1 MNWLAVPPVVWM
13 ALPYAGGVM
22 LFSAGLLA
30 AWALRGASVGWHPIC
45 RRCSHDLR
53 ALDPSDAACPEC
65 GANLARPGAVRTGE
79 RARRRGAVIAAW
91 VATAVAVAAFVWL
104 TPARTEQLRARLIA
118 SMRLERLVDVVV
130 AGSDESPH
138 VRLAERALEAQLGS
152 VGGHRVP
159 GGKRSVPS
167 GELLDAFLK
176 AFARCDE
183 PGRAPRAAVP
193 LGPARKVL
201 GNLDG
206 GERERLIALAADELI
221 ASAGARGDLARCV
234 AAIDWNRGDA
244 ESRSLARLEERL
256 RSTAEGRA
264 VLAPH
269 LMGSSSAPSG
279 GLISLDLRSPFD
291 DLLRNGASAPD
302 APLADA
308 LFIERAEAVPAD
320 AAAGERAILL
330 NPHPTVR
337 GHSRREGMPPPSLLA
352 DLPPGSY
359 AIRVRGVIA
368 PQALVPM
375 RNTVR
380 DVPFTDMTAAEA
392 AALEGAHPIDQT
404 LSVEILPM
412 PDPAAPFLRVR
423 DDEVVRAFAEWL
435 GAARISASQSGNLLR
450 FEHGGARGRGAAP
463 PHGGHFRVVAK
474 QDGASHHL
482 GQVSIGGGQFGY
494 LNWSTVSWPSEIVMN
509 RPMEVV
515 LEPSPLRNQGMWVFE
530 GVQRSGVWARFTL
543 AFSNSTASPSVL
555 SETLP
560 ETPVVATALK
570 GEEARA
576 MLHESVL
583 RANSTEWLRERS
595 LDSSPDGL
603 IFRFAALTDPV
614 VDREQAAALGPILLS
629 GIFELRSEGSLL
641 APTRASV
648 TVGTH
653 GWIIKFDLTPSV
665 AKVFPHTLRFTP
677 NPGMARAEIPISF
690 RYMAAPFE
698 LRFTDPLQPPELVW
712 VEQLP

>member
-1 MNWLAVPPVVWM
+1 M
-13 ALPYAGGVM
+13 
-22 LFSAGLLA
+22 
-30 AWALRGASVGWHPIC
+30 
-45 RRCSHDLR
+45 
-53 ALDPSDAACPEC
+53 
-65 GANLARPGAVRTGE
+65 
-79 RARRRGAVIAAW
+79 
-91 VATAVAVAAFVWL
+91 
-104 TPARTEQLRARLIA
+104 
-118 SMRLERLVDVVV
+118 
-130 AGSDESPH
+130 
-138 VRLAERALEAQLGS
+138 
-152 VGGHRVP
+152 
-159 GGKRSVPS
+159 
-167 GELLDAFLK
+167 
-176 AFARCDE
+176 
-183 PGRAPRAAVP
+183 
-193 LGPARKVL
+193 L

-234 AAIDWNRGDA
+234 AAIDWNRSDA

-264 VLAPH
+264 VLAPR
-269 LMGSSSAPSG
+269 LIGGSSAPSG

-302 APLADA
+302 VPFADA
-308 LFIERAEAVPAD
+308 LFIERAEAVPTD

-337 GHSRREGMPPPSLLA
+337 GHSRREGMPPPSILA

-380 DVPFTDMTAAEA
+380 AVPFTDMTAAEA

-435 GAARISASQSGNLLR
+435 GSARISASQSGNLLR
-450 FEHGGARGRGAAP
+450 FEHGGARGRGAAL

-482 GQVSIGGGQFGY
+482 GQVSIGGGQFAY

-515 LEPSPLRNQGMWVFE
+515 LEPSPLRNQGMWVFD

-543 AFSNSTASPSVL
+543 AFSNSTASPSVV

-560 ETPVVATALK
+560 EAPVVATALK

-576 MLHESVL
+576 MLHESVR
-583 RANSTEWLRERS
+583 RANSAEWLRERS

-629 GIFELRSEGSLL
+629 GIFELRSEGSLR

-648 TVGTH
+648 MLGTQ
-653 GWIIKFDLTPSV
+653 GWIIKFDLTPNA

-677 NPGMARAEIPISF
+677 NPGMARAELPISF
-690 RYMAAPFE
+690 RYMAEPFE